1 MHREV
6 KENQQTANVAVRVP
20 VAKSFEAECSHSRS
34 AGKGSYAGT
43 IMIVTIDTMMIMV
56 PTPQLVSV
64 LPLRA
69 A

>member
-1 MHREV
+1 VHREV

-20 VAKSFEAECSHSRS
+20 VAKSFEAGCSHSRS
-34 AGKGSYAGT
+34 AGKGSYVGT

-56 PTPQLVSV
+56 PTPQVVSV